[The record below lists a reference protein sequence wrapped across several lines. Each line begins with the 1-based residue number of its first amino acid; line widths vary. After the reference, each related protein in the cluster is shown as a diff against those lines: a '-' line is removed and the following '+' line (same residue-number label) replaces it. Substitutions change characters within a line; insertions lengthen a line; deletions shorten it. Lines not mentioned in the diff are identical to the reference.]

1 MSSILGRSIAFPPR
15 IGSDGRLA
23 WSEGESNV
31 RESIRIILQT
41 SPGERIMRPSFGC
54 GLRELLFEPNT
65 VSTRRI
71 LEDRVRVALQR
82 WEPRI
87 RLQSVAADAD
97 PDDPRAAIIRI
108 VYRLVATGVSESTS
122 LTVQFEQS

>member
-23 WSEGESNV
+23 WSDGEPNV

-108 VYRLVATGVSESTS
+108 VYRLIATGVTESTS